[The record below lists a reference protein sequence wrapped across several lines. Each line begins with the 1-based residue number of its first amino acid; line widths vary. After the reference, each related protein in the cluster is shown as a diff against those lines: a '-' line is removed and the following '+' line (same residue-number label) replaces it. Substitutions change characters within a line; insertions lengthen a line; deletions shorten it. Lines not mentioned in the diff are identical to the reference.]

1 MNYLIVQLTGNEALF
16 ARFQLKRGV
25 LVFDRASRETID
37 QEHPLAAMLAEAA
50 AAGREGERVILVIP
64 PSLLSLREMELTLSD
79 RRKIREVLPLEL
91 KGETACDS
99 EELVFDALPLDGGK
113 VLAIWGKRH
122 DLGEKIAIMTDNGLE
137 PEIVTASL
145 FHWHALLPEGESGG
159 HVALSDGESL
169 AVYRNGKPCYFRALH
184 QGEADAEV
192 ARTLAALEI
201 GKGVKVEKVLLHG
214 AAAHRA
220 ADLPAGPPAFAV
232 LPCNR
237 EMATLFGGDA
247 AAIGDLAGAYAVA
260 RASALE
266 EPVNFRRGS
275 LAYTA
280 GRKKTLK
287 KLRISLILAA
297 ACVVLLM
304 AETAVRYFQVRHDL
318 DSVNNSIK
326 AIYREVFPS
335 RKKPVDEVA
344 ELRAEIKRLGGGA
357 ATGNLLLSL
366 ARLAEI
372 KGADV
377 TGLFEVEV
385 DGGQLRVRGD
395 ARSIQAVNDF
405 RTRGAAVFA
414 GAEVGEI
421 KSRPDG
427 SVTFSFRGTMK
438 EEGR

>member
-64 PSLLSLREMELTLSD
+64 PSLLSLREMELPLSD

-91 KGETACDS
+91 KGDTACDS

-113 VLAIWGKRH
+113 VLAIWVKRH
-122 DLGEKIAIMTDNGLE
+122 DLAEKIAIMTDNGLE

-159 HVALSDGESL
+159 LIALSDGESL
-169 AVYRNGKPCYFRALH
+169 AVYRNGKPCYFRALA
-184 QGEADAEV
+184 QGEPGAEV
-192 ARTLAALEI
+192 VRTLAALEI

-214 AAAHRA
+214 AAAHQA
-220 ADLPAGPPAFAV
+220 ADLPPAPPVFSV
-232 LPCNR
+232 LPCNL

-260 RASALE
+260 RACALE
-266 EPVNFRRGS
+266 EPVNFRRGN

-287 KLRISLILAA
+287 KLRISLILAT

-304 AETAVRYFQVRHDL
+304 AETAVRYFQVRQDL
-318 DSVNNSIK
+318 DSVNDSIR

-344 ELRAEIKRLGGGA
+344 ELRGEIKRLGGGA
-357 ATGNLLLSL
+357 ATGNLLLAL
-366 ARLAEI
+366 TRLAEI